1 MLGVVLAT
9 ASDKA
14 HELIGLNSL
23 LFVSIVCVCLF
34 LGYSLKKHKVFYLP
48 ESGAAM
54 LFGLLIGGL
63 ITLAGRQES
72 ESVSFKPE
80 VFFFGLLPPIIFE
93 AGFTLKRRNFF
104 RNMTSILMFAVLG
117 TVVSTLVIAY
127 GLFGLAKAGIVP
139 LNANDP
145 LECLMFGSLISAVD
159 PVATLAILGSD
170 EINADPLLY
179 SLVFGESV
187 LNDAVSI
194 VLFKTFEG
202 YAVPDSGDDLEDA
215 TAWDFIG
222 TFLGVSIGSI
232 AIGVATALTC
242 SFLLKQGNLKSNPG
256 FELTLLLLF
265 AYGTYCIAEITSM
278 SGIVS
283 LFFCGIVLAHYAFYN
298 VSRTT
303 QTSSHHVFKSFA
315 MIAETF
321 VFAYLGIYAGIHLE
335 RLDQSWS
342 VLMILFTV
350 LLCFIARAANIFPFA
365 FIANLRRKRK
375 ISFKMQVAMWF
386 AGLRGAIAFALAINV
401 PAIPP
406 STTPNSY
413 IVTTTLTIVFFT
425 TLVCGGLTEPLLRKL
440 DLRGAVPHHDDD
452 GERETNELVP
462 QLRQIGYWRR
472 FDDRIMKRFFG
483 GQTREKARAHG
494 DVVHVDTEDF
504 RVHLPEADRNGESRE
519 FGMFDA
525 VELPSSPNSDLTGK
539 SPLTTPGSEDGLVRG
554 LTRGGRVKSPP
565 SRTKKGRAN
574 KERARE
580 LSPPPNST
588 GSTTA
593 EYDRARADSDG
604 LESSL
609 IRAASTS
616 TTSTSTTTATA
627 TTGRIGSTTTTTGAE
642 HAAAHG
648 GGGAQDEYGHHHHH
662 RGARESHSSTTSSSR
677 NRLIDYDPGE
687 LD

>member
-1 MLGVVLAT
+1 MLSVHLAT
-9 ASDKA
+9 ASEAA
-14 HELIGLNSL
+14 HELIGINSL

-117 TVVSTLVIAY
+117 TVVSTLVVAFGLY
-127 GLFGLAKAGIVP
+127 GLAQVDIVP
-139 LNANDP
+139 LDKESP

-194 VLFKTFEG
+194 VLFKTFES
-202 YAVPDSGDDLEDA
+202 YALPDTDDELKDA
-215 TAWDFIG
+215 TFWDFFG
-222 TFLGVSIGSI
+222 TFVGVSIGSI
-232 AIGVATALTC
+232 AIGIATALIC
-242 SFLLKQGNLKSNPG
+242 SFLLKHGNLKSNPG

-265 AYGTYCIAEITSM
+265 AYGTYCLAEISSM

-283 LFFCGIVLAHYAFYN
+283 LFFCGIGLAHYAFYN

-342 VLMILFTV
+342 ILMILFTL
-350 LLCFIARAANIFPFA
+350 LLCFVGRALNIFPFA
-365 FIANLRRKRK
+365 FIANIRRKRK

-401 PAIPP
+401 PTIPP
-406 STTPNSY
+406 NTEPNSQ

-440 DLRGAVPHHDDD
+440 DLRSGGVPHEDEDHHD
-452 GERETNELVP
+452 ERDELVQP
-462 QLRQIGYWRR
+462 RRVGYWRR
-472 FDDRIMKRFFG
+472 FDDRFMKRWFG
-483 GQTREKARAHG
+483 GQSRKNARAHG

-504 RVHLPEADRNGESRE
+504 RVHLPEVDREESE
-519 FGMFDA
+519 FGMFNA
-525 VELPSSPNSDLTGK
+525 VELPTSPNSGLHLNK
-539 SPLTTPGSEDGLVRG
+539 SPYSINGDDDDDLSRS
-554 LTRGGRVKSPP
+554 KSPTR
-565 SRTKKGRAN
+565 SKIGRAN
-574 KERARE
+574 KENDQRAR
-580 LSPPPNST
+580 SAGGGGGGR
-588 GSTTA
+588 GSLIGLNQSHSSA
-593 EYDRARADSDG
+593 ESLGSGESSSHRERAYSEG

-609 IRAASTS
+609 IRPSSADSSLTLS
-616 TTSTSTTTATA
+616 N
-627 TTGRIGSTTTTTGAE
+627 RNLLDDD
-642 HAAAHG
+642 G
-648 GGGAQDEYGHHHHH
+648 G
-662 RGARESHSSTTSSSR
+662 
-677 NRLIDYDPGE
+677 L
-687 LD
+687 